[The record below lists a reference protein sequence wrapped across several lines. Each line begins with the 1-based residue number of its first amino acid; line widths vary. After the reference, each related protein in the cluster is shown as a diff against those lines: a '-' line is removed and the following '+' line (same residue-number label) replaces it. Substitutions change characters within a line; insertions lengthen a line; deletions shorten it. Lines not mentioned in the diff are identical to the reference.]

1 MNQLVSQP
9 LNIVYQVQKITGDSM
24 TRNYLQ
30 QLGVRT
36 SNKVALIKLDKQ
48 AGILSLRNSRLAV
61 SRELLE
67 NIWVDTIRLSQNWVS
82 LDQLEVGESG
92 AVVSIY
98 GKDAIRRRLMDM
110 GVTKNIPIVIKKVA
124 PLGDP
129 IEVTIRNYELTL
141 RKEEATLILVSKEE
155 NL

>member
-9 LNIVYQVQKITGDSM
+9 LNIVYQVQKITGDSK

-36 SNKVALIKLDKQ
+36 SNKVELIKLDKQ

>member
-9 LNIVYQVQKITGDSM
+9 LNIVYQVQKITGGSK

>member
-1 MNQLVSQP
+1 
-9 LNIVYQVQKITGDSM
+9 
-24 TRNYLQ
+24 
-30 QLGVRT
+30 
-36 SNKVALIKLDKQ
+36 LDKQ

>member
-1 MNQLVSQP
+1 
-9 LNIVYQVQKITGDSM
+9 
-24 TRNYLQ
+24 
-30 QLGVRT
+30 
-36 SNKVALIKLDKQ
+36 
-48 AGILSLRNSRLAV
+48 
-61 SRELLE
+61 
-67 NIWVDTIRLSQNWVS
+67 
-82 LDQLEVGESG
+82 
-92 AVVSIY
+92 
-98 GKDAIRRRLMDM
+98 M

>member
-9 LNIVYQVQKITGDSM
+9 LNIVYQVQKITGDSK